1 MSVFAKPLAF
11 VKAHPVGV
19 AIGVFIIGGAFIL
32 LRGGGGGSSA
42 SGDGTDPA
50 SLAAFY
56 GAQSSQANSGNAVQ
70 AVQISTQA
78 DTAQALAAD
87 NAAVSIATLQTNAST
102 TMNTNNNATIL
113 GLAPYNVQAAL
124 ASGLSAAL
132 QNTPSTITTSTTQ
145 KPSFFGS
152 LLGKSSKTSTTVAP
166 NPAYASISDEITQL
180 FSAMH

>member
-1 MSVFAKPLAF
+1 MTVFAKPLALI
-11 VKAHPVGV
+11 KAHPV
-19 AIGVFIIGGAFIL
+19 AIAVGVFVLGGAFIL

-56 GAQSSQANSGNAVQ
+56 GAQSSQANSANAVQ

-78 DTAQALAAD
+78 DTAQAVAGYD
-87 NAAVSIATLQTNAST
+87 AAVNIATIQANAST
-102 TMNTNNNATIL
+102 TMNTSNNQTLL

-124 ASGLSAAL
+124 ATGLSTAL
-132 QNTPSTITTSTTQ
+132 SNTPSTITTSTTQ
-145 KPSFFGS
+145 TPSFFGS
-152 LLGKSSKTSTTVAP
+152 LFGKSAKTKTTVAP